1 MIRLRNALIATEFL
15 AVIVLIAAFDALP
28 DRWLFNWIV
37 FMLAVL
43 IAITVIQYSQRNELP

>member
-15 AVIVLIAAFDALP
+15 AVFALIAVFDALP
-28 DRWLFNWIV
+28 SAWLFNWIV

-43 IAITVIQYSQRNELP
+43 IAIVAIQYSQRNELP